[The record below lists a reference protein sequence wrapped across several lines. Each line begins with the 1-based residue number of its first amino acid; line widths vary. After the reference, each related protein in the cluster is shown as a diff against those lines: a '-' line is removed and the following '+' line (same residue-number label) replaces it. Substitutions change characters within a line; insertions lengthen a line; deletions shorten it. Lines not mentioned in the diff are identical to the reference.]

1 MSNPSVTEFADFKR
15 DLSERLKHEFP
26 DGFVEV
32 RDSGAALDKIRIVV
46 VSHAFDGLTEPE
58 KQEKVW
64 SVVGSLGD
72 GATRVLRIMP
82 YSPDEL

>member
-1 MSNPSVTEFADFKR
+1 MSNQSVTSPADFKK
-15 DLSERLKHEFP
+15 DLSERLKREFS
-26 DGFVEV
+26 DGFVEI
-32 RDSGAALDKIRIVV
+32 RDSGAAPDKVRIVV

-64 SVVGSLGD
+64 SVVHRFGEVS
-72 GATRVLRIMP
+72 TRILRIMP